1 MFDSKVQKRFFKNV
15 KSIKTKKKGVVSQ
28 NCIKTRQITAS
39 QELKKKD
46 IFLSKK
52 KSLHSFESELPTC
65 KSSLQEKI
73 EFWGI
78 LRFYL

>member
-39 QELKKKD
+39 QELKKKY

-52 KSLHSFESELPTC
+52 KVCIRLKVSFLHVNLAYKKRLNFGE
-65 KSSLQEKI
+65 
-73 EFWGI
+73 
-78 LRFYL
+78 Y